1 MYYRRL
7 FFLFLL
13 TCDVRWHYVYST
25 RAALLRSHI
34 PHCDRKKY
42 HDGMTHREDCQ
53 PHMPKHAQLSSTFAA
68 LGNGLPTQRSTPT
81 QSLPYQLPFTMF
93 QSLPRE
99 SSLLLLGLAR
109 WCTPEKPP
117 VRSGQPGTL
126 ACWILSINPRSARQF
141 IIFCIARWT

>member
-7 FFLFLL
+7 FFLILL

-81 QSLPYQLPFTMF
+81 QSRCSVDVPI
-93 QSLPRE
+93 
-99 SSLLLLGLAR
+99 LAKR
-109 WCTPEKPP
+109 VVGARAGTCT
-117 VRSGQPGTL
+117 L
-126 ACWILSINPRSARQF
+126 MHA
-141 IIFCIARWT
+141 